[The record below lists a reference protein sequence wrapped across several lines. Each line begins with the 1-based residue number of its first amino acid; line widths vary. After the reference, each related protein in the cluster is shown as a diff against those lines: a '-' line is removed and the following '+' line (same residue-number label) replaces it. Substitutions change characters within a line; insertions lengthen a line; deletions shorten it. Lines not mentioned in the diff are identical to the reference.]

1 MTGVTY
7 RFNRRDG
14 IVELAFPLAIRLV
27 LGGIAALVVAMM
39 AAGRA
44 FLPFPIALA
53 AICTL
58 ASLYDERWIFDT
70 GARLAH
76 RRRGLLFLAK
86 TESIRFSDIEEL
98 YVSRFV
104 KGSPAHFPREK
115 VGEFRRH
122 QVTLYLWLE
131 SGERRTIET
140 RPSDHA
146 LDLVET
152 AREIGRV
159 TGLPVGM
166 E

>member
-7 RFNRRDG
+7 RLKRRDG

-27 LGGIAALVVAMM
+27 LGGIAVLVLAMM
-39 AAGRA
+39 VIGRA
-44 FLPFPIALA
+44 FLPFPIVLASICVLA
-53 AICTL
+53 AV
-58 ASLYDERWIFDT
+58 YDERWTFDA
-70 GARLAH
+70 GAKLAF
-76 RRRGLLFLAK
+76 RRRGLLFFAK
-86 TESIRFSDIEEL
+86 TQEVHFSEIDEL

-104 KGSPAHFPREK
+104 KGSPAHFPQEK
-115 VGEFRRH
+115 VGDFRRH
-122 QVTLYLWLE
+122 QITLYLRLK
-131 SGERRTIET
+131 SGERYTIET

-159 TGLPVGM
+159 TGLRVAT